1 MANGQENLIPF
12 TERTEKEQREIA
24 RMGGIA
30 SGKARKEKATMKATL
45 EMLLN
50 STSKSGQTYKE
61 LATLGLIKGAMNGNS
76 QNYKLM
82 LELLG
87 ELTQVEIDRE
97 ERQISRVEELL
108 TKLEDEAKK

>member
-1 MANGQENLIPF
+1 MALNLDNLKPIQS
-12 TERTEKEQREIA
+12 TEEARELG
-24 RMGGIA
+24 RKGGIA
-30 SGKARKEKATMKATL
+30 SGQARREKATMKATL

-97 ERQISRVEELL
+97 ERQINRVEELL
-108 TKLEDEAKK
+108 TKLENEAKK

>member
-1 MANGQENLIPF
+1 MALNLDNLKPIQS
-12 TERTEKEQREIA
+12 TEEARELG
-24 RMGGIA
+24 RKGGIK
-30 SGKARKEKATMKATL
+30 SGEARREKATMKATL

-97 ERQISRVEELL
+97 ERQINRVEELL
-108 TKLEDEAKK
+108 TKLENEAKK